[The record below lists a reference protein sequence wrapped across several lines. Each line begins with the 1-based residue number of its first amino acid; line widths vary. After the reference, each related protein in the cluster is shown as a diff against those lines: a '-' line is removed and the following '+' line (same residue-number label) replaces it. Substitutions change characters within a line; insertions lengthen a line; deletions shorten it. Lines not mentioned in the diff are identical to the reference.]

1 MRKVLPFF
9 GGTKCLFFSTKCAGV
24 SYEVHLFCICTS
36 QVLCVASDDDA
47 DMRDASVP
55 APVDSTNEAVGAN
68 ALSAS
73 ELFKTGAGGIDGHV
87 HQRFMMNQEALV
99 ADATSNAE
107 VGGTDCTIKEQSVD
121 IGSDFF
127 GRQMS
132 VKGMTSFNAKEFA
145 VDTIG
150 RYHGG
155 LISTLTNKALSLDP
169 SLKRSE
175 ALTAAKINLG

>member
-1 MRKVLPFF
+1 MCRGFVR
-9 GGTKCLFFSTKCAGV
+9 STYI
-24 SYEVHLFCICTS
+24 SICTS

-55 APVDSTNEAVGAN
+55 APVNPTDEAVGAN

-73 ELFKTGAGGIDGHV
+73 ELFKTGAGGNNGIV
-87 HQRFMMNQEALV
+87 HHRFMMNQEALV

-107 VGGTDCTIKEQSVD
+107 IGGTDCAIEEQSVD

-127 GRQMS
+127 GRQMA
-132 VKGMTSFNAKEFA
+132 VKGMTHFKMKEFA

-155 LISTLTNKALSLDP
+155 IISTLTNKAMSLDP